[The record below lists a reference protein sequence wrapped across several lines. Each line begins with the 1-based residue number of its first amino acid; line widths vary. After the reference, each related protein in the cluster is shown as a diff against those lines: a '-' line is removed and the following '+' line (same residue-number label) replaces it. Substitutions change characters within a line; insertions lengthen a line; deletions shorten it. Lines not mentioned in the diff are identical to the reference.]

1 MKHYE
6 LLYIIPGKYTGE
18 EVENIGNKVIEM
30 VKGYGGEI
38 TFTDNLGEKRF
49 SYPVR
54 GTQTGSYLVIEFNAE
69 PAKIKDLDSELKSNV
84 DVLRHQIVAKKVL
97 TQAEIEQEKK
107 RQERLVAKPT
117 EEKPAVAP
125 APKVTLEELDKKLGE
140 ILEGDII

>member
-6 LLYIIPGKYTGE
+6 LLYIIPGKYTE
-18 EVENIGNKVIEM
+18 EEIDTIGNKVIEV

-38 TFTDNLGEKRF
+38 TFTDNLGDKKLSF
-49 SYPVR
+49 PID
-54 GTQTGSYLVIEFNAE
+54 GMQTGSYLVIEFNAE
-69 PAKIKDLDSELKSNV
+69 PARIKDLDGELKLTPE
-84 DVLRHQIVAKKVL
+84 VLRHQIVAKKVL

-107 RQERLVAKPT
+107 RQERLVEKPV

-140 ILEGDII
+140 ILEGDIL